1 MPVSASK
8 NAKRSKVLKAKK
20 PVAKKAVVKKPVVKK
35 TVVKKPIV
43 KKPVVKK
50 AATRT
55 VTNLNALGRSPA
67 ENRGKDIFTKAEVN
81 TIQKASELLKLKGL
95 GRGGKR
101 K

>member
-43 KKPVVKK
+43 KK
-50 AATRT
+50 AATKT
-55 VTNLNALGRSPA
+55 TTNLNALGRSAA
-67 ENRGKDIFTKAEVN
+67 ESGSKDIFTKTEVK
-81 TIQKASELLKLKGL
+81 TIQKASELLKAKGL
-95 GRGGKR
+95 GRGR
-101 K
+101 R